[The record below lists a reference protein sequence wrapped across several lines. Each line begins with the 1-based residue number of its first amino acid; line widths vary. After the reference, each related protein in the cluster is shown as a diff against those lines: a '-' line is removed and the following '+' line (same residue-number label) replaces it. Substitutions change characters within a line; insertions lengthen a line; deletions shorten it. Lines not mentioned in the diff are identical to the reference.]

1 MCQMPDSDGALKSTS
16 AQPEPRAPNLTMN
29 MQHNVGGALGLGSSS
44 TSATIWLEKSRFTQ
58 GEEIRVHIDINNSA
72 CKKPVK
78 WVKTYLRRIVT
89 FFEGSGNQVQ
99 TQQGFDA
106 IEDEFFRAPKHPPN
120 VNASE
125 SKEVVVKFNL
135 PSKDKDY
142 GSTKGMHADLQH
154 MTAMFSESCENAFFK
169 VQYELDVYVKH

>member
-1 MCQMPDSDGALKSTS
+1 MPDSDGALKSTS

-29 MQHNVGGALGLGSSS
+29 MQHSVGGALGLGSSS

-89 FFEGSGNQVQ
+89 FFEGSGN
-99 TQQGFDA
+99 
-106 IEDEFFRAPKHPPN
+106 
-120 VNASE
+120 
-125 SKEVVVKFNL
+125 
-135 PSKDKDY
+135 
-142 GSTKGMHADLQH
+142 
-154 MTAMFSESCENAFFK
+154 
-169 VQYELDVYVKH
+169 